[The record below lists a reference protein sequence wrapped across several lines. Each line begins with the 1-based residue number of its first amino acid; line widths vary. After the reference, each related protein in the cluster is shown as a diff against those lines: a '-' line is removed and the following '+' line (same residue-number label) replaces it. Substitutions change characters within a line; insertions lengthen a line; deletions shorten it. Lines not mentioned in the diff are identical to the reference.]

1 MSLLSELTVCLGC
14 GPSTLCPGACYALAV
29 APSASLDASEGVEYG
44 LLAASILLLVH
55 VPLLMMLACCNYSG
69 VSWGGVAPLRS
80 AVEYDGSAD
89 NGMCDGGGSGA
100 ATRPRRWLG
109 LWLSIALVLAG
120 SAGGTMLT
128 LARVSISS
136 ASQRLASGAGGL
148 ANEPRPEQ
156 SEICSLIWGVDG
168 VVRSTAGPQP
178 QLQWVGDEG
187 VEHWTGLVA
196 EFAPHKPWAQEE
208 LRVMCALLAE
218 PDNPITHSMA
228 SPASCL
234 MQELYAFV
242 NQTVNNY
249 TWPLAEDDFVPA
261 IHALLQQQSHLGN
274 SVGFLP
280 NPDTGYP
287 NSRAAIPGP
296 VAWIDYQLR
305 SKYPSSSTMQL
316 AGFPD
321 HLATYRRQWADYY
334 EALPSLVTAALPNF
348 ASQAHNR
355 LRPPPCSSPL
365 NGSSTSYTFSALTV
379 PSISISTWQV
389 AASPHWSE
397 AVGRPPSG
405 TPSVFSH
412 GFSYCPQFAL
422 APTLQ
427 SFVAVP

>member
-1 MSLLSELTVCLGC
+1 
-14 GPSTLCPGACYALAV
+14 
-29 APSASLDASEGVEYG
+29 
-44 LLAASILLLVH
+44 
-55 VPLLMMLACCNYSG
+55 
-69 VSWGGVAPLRS
+69 
-80 AVEYDGSAD
+80 
-89 NGMCDGGGSGA
+89 
-100 ATRPRRWLG
+100 
-109 LWLSIALVLAG
+109 
-120 SAGGTMLT
+120 MLT

-334 EALPSLVTAALPNF
+334 EALPSLV
-348 ASQAHNR
+348 
-355 LRPPPCSSPL
+355 
-365 NGSSTSYTFSALTV
+365 V
-379 PSISISTWQV
+379 
-389 AASPHWSE
+389 ASPHWSK

-405 TPSVFSH
+405 TSSVLSH

-427 SFVAVP
+427 SFIAGLTRALVYTLSTPCWRSSSSCATSTFATPPSTPSPPSLS